1 VPDGASCFRGLTLL
15 KRDDDPKTRSCG
27 LSRDLLLKIEL
38 LSDPKALYVVRG
50 AVERLAE
57 TVGFA
62 GAECRSVVR
71 AVDEALTNIMRHC
84 YCGRVDQPIELYF
97 RRLGWH
103 SKAGG
108 KKGLE
113 ILLCD
118 RGPAVDQSKLRARRP
133 SELRPGGL
141 GLQFIREAMDS
152 VGYKRVGH
160 TNRLRLVKYLPSEK
174 PSRRNVRSERDAD
187 LHSARG

>member
-1 VPDGASCFRGLTLL
+1 MN
-15 KRDDDPKTRSCG
+15 
-27 LSRDLLLKIEL
+27 RDLLLKIEL
-38 LSDPKALYVVRG
+38 LSDPKSLYVVRG

-57 TVGFA
+57 TMGFA
-62 GAECRSVVR
+62 TEERRSVVR
-71 AVDEALTNIMRHC
+71 AVDEALTNVMRHC
-84 YCGRVDQPIELYF
+84 YCGRLDQPIELSF
-97 RRLGWH
+97 RRLGSH
-103 SKAGG
+103 SKAGR

-118 RGPAVDQSKLRARRP
+118 RGPAIDKSKLHP
-133 SELRPGGL
+133 KMSGELQPGGL

-174 PSRRNVRSERDAD
+174 P
-187 LHSARG
+187 

>member
-1 VPDGASCFRGLTLL
+1 M
-15 KRDDDPKTRSCG
+15 
-27 LSRDLLLKIEL
+27 SRDLLLKIEL

-62 GAECRSVVR
+62 AAECRSVVR
-71 AVDEALTNIMRHC
+71 AVDEALTNVMRHC
-84 YCGRVDQPIELYF
+84 YCGRLDQRIELYF
-97 RRLGWH
+97 RRPRH
-103 SKAGG
+103 RSKAGQ

-118 RGPAVDQSKLRARRP
+118 RGPAVDPAKLRGHKAG
-133 SELRPGGL
+133 ELRLGGL
-141 GLQFIREAMDS
+141 GLHFICQAMDA
-152 VGYKRVGH
+152 VDYKRVGH

-174 PSRRNVRSERDAD
+174 RSSRGTRSEHNAD
-187 LHSARG
+187 FHSARG

>member
-1 VPDGASCFRGLTLL
+1 VLAWSA
-15 KRDDDPKTRSCG
+15 G

-38 LSDPKALYVVRG
+38 LSDPKWLYVVRG

-62 GAECRSVVR
+62 AAECRSVVR

-84 YCGRVDQPIELYF
+84 YCGRLDQPIELSF
-97 RRLGWH
+97 RWLGGH
-103 SKAGG
+103 SKAGR

-118 RGPAVDQSKLRARRP
+118 RGPAVDKSKLHP
-133 SELRPGGL
+133 KTSGELQPGGL

-160 TNRLRLVKYLPSEK
+160 TNLLRLVKYLPSEK
-174 PSRRNVRSERDAD
+174 P
-187 LHSARG
+187 

>member
-1 VPDGASCFRGLTLL
+1 M
-15 KRDDDPKTRSCG
+15 
-27 LSRDLLLKIEL
+27 SRDLLLKIEL

-57 TVGFA
+57 TMGFA
-62 GAECRSVVR
+62 APECQSVVR

-97 RRLGWH
+97 RWLGRH
-103 SKAGG
+103 SKAGR
-108 KKGLE
+108 KGLE

-118 RGPAVDQSKLRARRP
+118 RGPAVDKSKLRAQRP
-133 SELRPGGL
+133 SELQPGGL
-141 GLQFIREAMDS
+141 GLQFIRATMDS
-152 VGYKRVGH
+152 FGYRRAGR

-174 PSRRNVRSERDAD
+174 PSRRNMRSERNAD

>member
-1 VPDGASCFRGLTLL
+1 
-15 KRDDDPKTRSCG
+15 
-27 LSRDLLLKIEL
+27 LSRYLLLKIEL

-50 AVERLAE
+50 AVERVAE
-57 TVGFA
+57 IVGFA
-62 GAECRSVVR
+62 AAECRSVVR

-84 YCGRVDQPIELYF
+84 YCGRLDQPIELYF
-97 RRLGWH
+97 RRLGRH
-103 SKAGG
+103 SKGR

-118 RGPAVDQSKLRARRP
+118 RGPAVDQSKLRAQTL

-141 GLQFIREAMDS
+141 GLQFIRKAMDS

-160 TNRLRLVKYLPSEK
+160 TNRLKLVKYLPSEK
-174 PSRRNVRSERDAD
+174 RSRRNMRSERNAD
-187 LHSARG
+187 FHSARG

>member
-1 VPDGASCFRGLTLL
+1 VCRPLFRLRLTLL
-15 KRDDDPKTRSCG
+15 RRDHDTRTRSCG
-27 LSRDLLLKIEL
+27 LTRDFLLKIEL

-57 TVGFA
+57 TMGFA
-62 GAECRSVVR
+62 APECRSVVR

-84 YCGRVDQPIELYF
+84 YCGRLDQPIGLYF
-97 RRLGWH
+97 RSLGRH
-103 SKAGG
+103 SKTAR
-108 KKGLE
+108 KGLE

-118 RGPAVDQSKLRARRP
+118 RGPAVDKSKLSAQRP
-133 SELRPGGL
+133 SKLRPGGL
-141 GLQFIREAMDS
+141 GLQFIREAMDL
-152 VGYKRVGH
+152 VDYGRVGR

-174 PSRRNVRSERDAD
+174 PSRRNTRSERNAD

>member
-1 VPDGASCFRGLTLL
+1 MQDH
-15 KRDDDPKTRSCG
+15 DTRPGVMARSAE
-27 LSRDLLLKIEL
+27 LNRDLLLKIGL

-62 GAECRSVVR
+62 AEECRSVVR
-71 AVDEALTNIMRHC
+71 AVDEALTNVMRHC
-84 YCGRVDQPIELYF
+84 YCGRLDQPIELYF
-97 RRLGWH
+97 RWLGRH
-103 SKAGG
+103 SRAGRR
-108 KKGLE
+108 KGLE

-118 RGPAVDQSKLRARRP
+118 RGPAVNQSKLRAQRP

-141 GLQFIREAMDS
+141 GLYFIRQAMDS
-152 VGYKRVGH
+152 VGYERVGR

-174 PSRRNVRSERDAD
+174 RSHRA
-187 LHSARG
+187 

>member
-1 VPDGASCFRGLTLL
+1 MN
-15 KRDDDPKTRSCG
+15 
-27 LSRDLLLKIEL
+27 RDLLLKIEL
-38 LSDPKALYVVRG
+38 LSDPQALYVVRG

-62 GAECRSVVR
+62 AEECRSVVR
-71 AVDEALTNIMRHC
+71 AVDEALTNVMRHC
-84 YCGRVDQPIELYF
+84 YCGRLDQPIELYF
-97 RRLGWH
+97 RWLGRH
-103 SKAGG
+103 SKVGRR
-108 KKGLE
+108 KGLE

-118 RGPAVDQSKLRARRP
+118 RGPAVDQSELRAQRP

-152 VGYKRVGH
+152 VGYERVGR

-174 PSRRNVRSERDAD
+174 RSQRA
-187 LHSARG
+187 

>member
-1 VPDGASCFRGLTLL
+1 M
-15 KRDDDPKTRSCG
+15 
-27 LSRDLLLKIEL
+27 SRDLLLKIEL

-57 TVGFA
+57 TMGFA
-62 GAECRSVVR
+62 APECQSVVR

-97 RRLGWH
+97 RWLGRH
-103 SKAGG
+103 SKAGR
-108 KKGLE
+108 KGLE

-118 RGPAVDQSKLRARRP
+118 RGPAVDK
-133 SELRPGGL
+133 PGGL
-141 GLQFIREAMDS
+141 GLQFIRATMDS
-152 VGYKRVGH
+152 FGYRRVGR

-174 PSRRNVRSERDAD
+174 PSRRNMRSERNAD

>member
-1 VPDGASCFRGLTLL
+1 MLAPSVGPECVGLN
-15 KRDDDPKTRSCG
+15 
-27 LSRDLLLKIEL
+27 RDLLLKIEL
-38 LSDPKALYVVRG
+38 LSDPKSLYVVRG

-62 GAECRSVVR
+62 AEERRSVVR
-71 AVDEALTNIMRHC
+71 AVDEALTNVMRHC
-84 YCGRVDQPIELYF
+84 YCGRLDQPIELSF
-97 RRLGWH
+97 RRLGSH
-103 SKAGG
+103 SKAGR

-118 RGPAVDQSKLRARRP
+118 RGPAVDKSKLHP
-133 SELRPGGL
+133 KTSGELQPGGL

-174 PSRRNVRSERDAD
+174 P
-187 LHSARG
+187 

>member
-1 VPDGASCFRGLTLL
+1 M
-15 KRDDDPKTRSCG
+15 
-27 LSRDLLLKIEL
+27 SRDLLLKIEL

-57 TVGFA
+57 TMGFA
-62 GAECRSVVR
+62 APECRSVVR

-84 YCGRVDQPIELYF
+84 YCGRLDQPIELYF
-97 RRLGWH
+97 RWLGRH
-103 SKAGG
+103 SKAGR
-108 KKGLE
+108 KGLE

-118 RGPAVDQSKLRARRP
+118 RGPAVDKSKLRAQRP

-152 VGYKRVGH
+152 FGYRRVGR

-174 PSRRNVRSERDAD
+174 PSRRNMRSKRNAD